1 MAGSSMMNEDA
12 RKAFGARLAEVR
24 AELGLNKSQMA
35 KKCGLATSTTYNNWE
50 LGITSPINSEVIRK
64 VANELGVTERW
75 LRSGTGEKSAKKVEE
90 QKVEAKI
97 EKLDR
102 EVFTVNASDVRRL
115 EDIQLVINHLRDLN
129 ISRDEKEACYLT
141 LAELRNDIEMNVR
154 LGRRPTKATVSMRA
168 DLGL

>member
-35 KKCGLATSTTYNNWE
+35 KRCGLKASTTYDNWE
-50 LGITSPINSEVIRK
+50 RGITSPINSDVIRK

-75 LRSGTGEKSAKKVEE
+75 LRSGAGEKSAKKVEE
-90 QKVEAKI
+90 QKMEAKI

-154 LGRRPTKATVSMRA
+154 LGRRPTKETISMRA
-168 DLGL
+168 GLGL

>member
-24 AELGLNKSQMA
+24 EELGLNKSQMA

-50 LGITSPINSEVIRK
+50 LGITSPVNAEALRK
-64 VANELGVTERW
+64 TADALGVTERW
-75 LRSGTGEKSAKKVEE
+75 LRSGVGEKSAKKVEE